1 MTDTTQSQPP
11 SVLSNWGLW
20 SIVCGAVAMVL
31 VFVQI
36 QLLSGTSDSVPIGQ
50 QIGEIAGDIK
60 RSAWRSFLGL
70 APPEPEPV
78 VISRK
83 EQIFDVIFTA
93 TPVIGGLAV
102 ILAAVS
108 LVMRENWRL
117 GFYGVALGGGAI
129 LFQYLW
135 WMAIIILG
143 FLLLIKIVENIG
155 DIFSFGA

>member
-1 MTDTTQSQPP
+1 MTETAHSQPP
-11 SVLSNWGLW
+11 SVLASWGLW
-20 SIVCGAVAMVL
+20 AIICGAVAIAL

-36 QLLSGTSDSVPIGQ
+36 QLLSGTSEAVPIGQ

-78 VISRK
+78 PISRR
-83 EQIFDVIFTA
+83 EQVFDVIYTA
-93 TPVIGGLAV
+93 IPVIGCLAIV
-102 ILAAVS
+102 LAAVS
-108 LVMRENWRL
+108 LLKRENWRL

-135 WMAIIILG
+135 WMAILILG
-143 FLLLIKIVENIG
+143 FILLIKIVENIG
-155 DIFSFGA
+155 DIFSFGG